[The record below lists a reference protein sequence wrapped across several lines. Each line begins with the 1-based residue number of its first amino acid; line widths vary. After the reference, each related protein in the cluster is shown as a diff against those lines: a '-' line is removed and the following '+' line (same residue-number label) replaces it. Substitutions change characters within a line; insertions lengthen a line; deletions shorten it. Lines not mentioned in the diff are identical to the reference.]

1 MRAPIGIRIRNY
13 RKIKGLSQVKL
24 AKAIPISAS
33 YLNLI
38 EANKRD
44 VGGTLLHK
52 IAAELGVELHDLTG
66 DSETRLI
73 NELREAFADPLL
85 APLKLG
91 AEDAHI
97 MVAQLPELARAL
109 HICFRGFLDASAS
122 ANALSNR
129 LKSDPLFSELLHQML
144 SQITAIRS
152 TTEILRDV
160 PDIPKPQLNN
170 FYASVFE
177 ESRALSDVTQ
187 SLIAQFDTE
196 AEQHHSFTPMREVN
210 DLIIG
215 ENNYFP
221 SLEQAAA
228 ELRATLNLHHPISL
242 SDLHRL
248 AQNSLTPTS
257 NTRMPIAS
265 MRFQLA
271 SQIVSQ
277 HCADLLAFLVK
288 DQRLTSDIA
297 RSVAKTAVTSYCA
310 SALLFPYDSFLATA
324 KDLSYDVDLLAQ
336 HYDASFEQIAH
347 RLVTLRN
354 PDNPGIPF
362 GFLRTDPS
370 GYLTKQFP
378 LPGLLM
384 PNAGHACP
392 LWVIYQSLQNPNQVV
407 QQIASFSDNSR
418 YLFIAKTTKKPTT
431 DFNQTPVQSAVMLVC
446 DLLHADKI
454 VYSQLLKLDQPQ
466 LDIPV
471 GPSCNL
477 CVRKSCAHR
486 NTPMASSA
494 KS

>member
-24 AKAIPISAS
+24 ARAIPISAS

-66 DSETRLI
+66 DSESRLI

-97 MVAQLPELARAL
+97 MVAQLPDLSRAL

-160 PDIPKPQLNN
+160 PDIPDKQLSN
-170 FYASVFE
+170 FYTSVFE

-187 SLIAQFDTE
+187 SLIAQFDNE
-196 AEQHHSFTPMREVN
+196 AEQRQSLTPMREVN

-221 SLEQAAA
+221 QLEQAAA
-228 ELRATLNLHHPISL
+228 SLRKQLHLSHPIDLSSL
-242 SDLHRL
+242 QKFAPEQHQST
-248 AQNSLTPTS
+248 QPTGS
-257 NTRMPIAS
+257 H
-265 MRFQLA
+265 RFQLA
-271 SQIVSQ
+271 SKIVST
-277 HCADLLAFLVK
+277 HCAKLLSAHVQ
-288 DQRLTSDIA
+288 DQRLTSDEASAIA
-297 RSVAKTAVTSYCA
+297 LIAMTSYCA
-310 SALLFPYDSFLATA
+310 SALLFPYDEFLAAAQNT
-324 KDLSYDVDLLAQ
+324 SYDVDLLARQ
-336 HYDASFEQIAH
+336 FQASFEQIAH

-362 GFLRTDPS
+362 GFLRADPS

-392 LWVIYQSLQNPNQVV
+392 LWVIYKSSQNPDQVM

-418 YLFIAKTTKKPTT
+418 YLFIAKTTNKPII
-431 DFNQTPVQSAVMLVC
+431 DFNQAPVQSAVMLVC
-446 DLLHADKI
+446 DLIHADKI

-466 LDIPV
+466 LDVRV

-477 CVRKSCAHR
+477 CVRQNCAHR